1 MVFKGELVAIIL
13 GLHLSCNVLGVCNC
27 INLSIDNQVMLKMM
41 NNNCPQSAQYL
52 IDKIKC
58 RISKIHEEEK
68 EKRIRQNAVNQPEME
83 VSLTWV
89 AGHMGSIGNEAAD
102 ELAKTAAEYGS
113 SSNDLLPPFLRKTL
127 PTSLSAVQTQNDRDT
142 RQQSKSLMQR
152 RTRYKRIKFIDPTLP
167 SSKYI
172 EAVNGLNRKQTGILT
187 QLRTGHIP

>member
-1 MVFKGELVAIIL
+1 MAIIL

-102 ELAKTAAEYGS
+102 KLVKTAAKYGS
-113 SSNDLLPPFLRKTL
+113 SSNDLLPPFLRKIL
-127 PTSLSAVQTQNDRDT
+127 PTSLSVVKQQINGDMKKETKTWWKRSTQYR
-142 RQQSKSLMQR
+142 
-152 RTRYKRIKFIDPTLP
+152 RIKFIHPTLP
-167 SSKYI
+167 
-172 EAVNGLNRKQTGILT
+172 
-187 QLRTGHIP
+187 